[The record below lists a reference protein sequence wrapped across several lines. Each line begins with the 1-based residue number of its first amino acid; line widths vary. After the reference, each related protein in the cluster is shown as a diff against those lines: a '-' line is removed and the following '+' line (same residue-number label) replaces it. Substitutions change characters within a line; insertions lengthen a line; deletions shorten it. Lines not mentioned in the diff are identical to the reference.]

1 MESRRKFTK
10 EFKLAAV
17 ERLRA
22 GEAVGTVARSL
33 EVNREDLYRWSREVE
48 FPL

>member
-17 ERLRA
+17 
-22 GEAVGTVARSL
+22 ARSL
-33 EVNREDLYRWSREVE
+33 EVNRQDLYW
-48 FPL
+48 

>member
-17 ERLRA
+17 HRLRA
-22 GEAVGTVARSL
+22 GEAGEVVARSL
-33 EVNREDLYRWSREVE
+33 EVNRQDLYRWS
-48 FPL
+48 